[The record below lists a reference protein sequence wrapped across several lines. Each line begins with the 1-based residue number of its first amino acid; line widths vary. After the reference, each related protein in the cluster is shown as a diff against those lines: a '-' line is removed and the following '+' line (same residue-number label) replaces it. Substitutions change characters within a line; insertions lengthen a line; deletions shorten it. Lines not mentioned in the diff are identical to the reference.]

1 MVTTEPAKQR
11 TPPAEEFWQR
21 YSPHHEF
28 PVSSITSVAL
38 HILVIVTLLLGAWAA
53 IRLGLGNKERGLPIT
68 ITEISDGTPDGVP
81 QKKGVGA
88 GPLDE
93 EVGDN
98 PTPQKE
104 VKPVELVKL
113 PESNLDPIDF
123 HKYKDNEG
131 KRLIDPGAVNPVL
144 DSLQKL
150 DEQARKKLVSGLGGQ
165 GASDGSPNGSP
176 DGKKLSK
183 RIKRLLRW
191 SMIFNTRDGNDYAT
205 QLDAL
210 GAILA
215 VPAANGK
222 EYEVIRDLKTRPVQ
236 GKVEDL
242 ASIKSIY
249 WIDDKPDSVG
259 GLARALGIKT
269 NPKLI
274 VAFFPV
280 ELESKLAQ
288 MERDFAG
295 RKEDDIAE
303 TRFDIIRSPNGYEP
317 KVNSQSAKP

>member
-38 HILVIVTLLLGAWAA
+38 HILVIVALLLGAWAA
-53 IRLGLGNKERGLPIT
+53 IRLGLLGDDNKLRVDAINLGKPN
-68 ITEISDGTPDGVP
+68 GVP
-81 QKKGVGA
+81 DKKGIGE
-88 GPLDE
+88 GPLGE

-98 PTPQKE
+98 PQPRKT
-104 VKPVELVKL
+104 VDLGKL
-113 PESNLDPIDF
+113 PESNLDPIDLP
-123 HKYKDNEG
+123 KGKDPNG
-131 KRLIDPGAVNPVL
+131 KRLIDPGTVKSELEKLQQLTKEVREKL
-144 DSLQKL
+144 DSGPGGRG
-150 DEQARKKLVSGLGGQ
+150 DRSGTPN
-165 GASDGSPNGSP
+165 GSPNG
-176 DGKKLSK
+176 KKVSE
-183 RIKRLLRW
+183 RRERLLRW
-191 SMIFNTRDGNDYAT
+191 SMIFNTRDGGDYAS

-215 VPAANGK
+215 VPVANGK
-222 EYEVIRDLKTRPVQ
+222 EYEIIRDLKTRPVQ
-236 GKVEDL
+236 GKVEDPAAL
-242 ASIKSIY
+242 QRIY
-249 WIDDKPDSVG
+249 WIDDKPDSVA

-269 NPKLI
+269 NPKVI

-280 ELESKLAQ
+280 ELENKLAQ

-303 TRFDIIRSPNGYEP
+303 TRFDIVRSPNGYEP
-317 KVNSQSAKP
+317 KVTSQSAKP